1 MNLLEFVI
9 KLLAIFGSYVS
20 ATLPIAVLT
29 NTEEPNRPR
38 GVLAQERAVGW
49 VEKKIALEEWF
60 QHNFTNDYLR
70 FKTLFFV
77 RCFIRENF
85 LVMFLY
91 DNALEFINL
100 SMRTRLLKRKWET
113 VTFNVRWS
121 RNTFRRGPLTSFELI
136 QTNKQIQIIQNFPY
150 NTV

>member
-1 MNLLEFVI
+1 M
-9 KLLAIFGSYVS
+9 
-20 ATLPIAVLT
+20 
-29 NTEEPNRPR
+29 
-38 GVLAQERAVGW
+38 LAQERAVGW

-113 VTFNVRWS
+113 VTFNVR
-121 RNTFRRGPLTSFELI
+121 
-136 QTNKQIQIIQNFPY
+136 
-150 NTV
+150 